1 MTSES
6 LPLLALV
13 ALIPFIALGVGWL
26 IGRRR
31 AHALEL
37 ELAAARAE
45 IKSAAEIAHER
56 EQSLELALAQLRA
69 GFDSVAGDA
78 LRDNSEV
85 FLQTTIFSDMCGI
98 LGKGNQQSAISF
110 MNENNWLYYPSES
123 IVIAPI

>member
-45 IKSAAEIAHER
+45 IKSATEIAHER
-56 EQSLELALAQLRA
+56 EQSLELALARLRA

-85 FLQTTIFSDMCGI
+85 FLQFARQM
-98 LGKGNQQSAISF
+98 LGQQQKRR
-110 MNENNWLYYPSES
+110 
-123 IVIAPI
+123 